1 MTKTNGKKYNMK
13 LKQGFV
19 GACGGEIIHQM
30 LTDHGVDT
38 IFGFPGGALIPL
50 FDVLY
55 DSDIKLVISRHEQ
68 GAIHMAEG
76 YSRATGR
83 TGVAIATSGPG
94 ATNLVTG
101 LANAYLDSTPIV
113 AITGQVKSHLIGN
126 DAFQEADMTGIS
138 RPITKHNFL
147 VSKVEDLGRIFT
159 EAFHIASTGRPG
171 PVLIDVPVDITVNR
185 LESPADLTMRIP
197 GYKPSTSGHIRQ
209 IQNAAKIINES
220 DRPLL
225 YVGGGVI
232 HSGATDELRAVQ
244 AKGKLPITTTLMGL
258 GVMDETDPLALQM
271 VGMHGS
277 ATANY
282 ATQECDCLI
291 SVGARFDDR
300 VTGKLET
307 FAPNATIVHIDID
320 PTSISKVVK
329 ADVPVVGD
337 AKNILTKMVEF
348 IEPKDR
354 TPWLKKIADW
364 KQEFPLSYEPD
375 DKTIKPQAVIEKL
388 GELTN
393 HDAIIATGVGQHQ
406 MWAAQFYKFRKPRQ
420 IVTSGGLGTMGFG
433 VPSAIGAQF
442 ACPDATVID
451 IDGDGSFSMTMVEII
466 TAVQHKLPV
475 KFIVLDNEYLGM
487 VRQWQEM
494 FFDKRYAGTVH
505 PCPDFV
511 KIAEGFGAK
520 GIRVDDPAGLTG
532 GLQELLDYND
542 GPAVLVVA
550 VDPEENVYPM
560 VPAGKSLHE
569 MELGRLA

>member
-1 MTKTNGKKYNMK
+1 MAKTDAKKYKMK
-13 LKQGFV
+13 LDKGFV
-19 GACGGEIIHQM
+19 GACGGEIIHQI
-30 LTDHGVDT
+30 LVDQGVDL

-55 DSDIKLVISRHEQ
+55 DSSIELVITRHEQ

-76 YSRATGR
+76 YSRATGK

-113 AITGQVKSHLIGN
+113 AITGQVRSNLIGN

-147 VSKVEDLGRIFT
+147 VSSVDDLGRIFT

-171 PVLIDVPVDITVNR
+171 PVLIDVPVDITLNK
-185 LESPADLTMRIP
+185 LESPANLTMRIP
-197 GYKPSTSGHIRQ
+197 GYKPSLSGHTRQ
-209 IQNAAKIINES
+209 IQHAAEIINAS
-220 DRPLL
+220 ARPLL

-232 HSGATDELRAVQ
+232 HSDATSELRAVQ
-244 AKGKLPITTTLMGL
+244 EKGQLPTTTTLMGL
-258 GVMDETDPLALQM
+258 GTLDESDPLALQM

-282 ATQECDCLI
+282 AMQECDCLI
-291 SVGARFDDR
+291 AVGARFDDR

-307 FAPNATIVHIDID
+307 FAPDATVVHVDID

-337 AKNILTKMVEF
+337 AKDILAKMVEF
-348 IEPKDR
+348 IEPTDR
-354 TPWLKKIADW
+354 GPWLEKIADW
-364 KQEFPLSYEPD
+364 KKRYPLEYEPD
-375 DKTIKPQAVIEKL
+375 GKCIKPQAVIEKL
-388 GELTN
+388 GELTD

-406 MWAAQFYKFRKPRQ
+406 MWAAQFYGFRKPRQ
-420 IVTSGGLGTMGFG
+420 IITSGGLGTMGFG
-433 VPSAIGAQF
+433 VPAAIGAQF
-442 ACPDATVID
+442 AHPEATVID

-466 TAVQHKLPV
+466 TAAQYKLPV

-494 FFDKRYAGTVH
+494 FFDKRYSGTVH

-511 KIAEGFGAK
+511 KIVEGFGAK
-520 GIRVDDPAGLTG
+520 GLRVSDPANLTDA
-532 GLQELLDYND
+532 LQELLDYND
-542 GPAVLVVA
+542 GPAVLIVA
-550 VDPEENVYPM
+550 VNPEENVYPM